1 MKKVVA
7 VFAGV
12 ALAGLALAADV
23 TTANTAVVVRKTPVE
38 SADGWQ
44 FLCVPVRGFDITGQ
58 GQGLGVPLNDVL
70 PPADFPAG
78 AQLQIQ
84 GNSTGAS
91 LDAEGTSELAPDGV
105 YTVVETDG
113 VKAWQVSA
121 GGTGSGEDLL
131 KAGAFLWLKAG
142 GTTAPALP
150 VGLSFAFAANT
161 ADATETPVTTFCGER
176 NTLAEGE
183 TLVPVGTSSGMVA
196 YGNDTDTAVD
206 VTAVCADPK
215 DGDEI
220 LRIKDGG
227 KEYQYLEYMNSRGQS
242 GWYYF
247 GTNGKVKI
255 PETQGEWIRTIAAG
269 EAFYYYRRPTE

>member
-1 MKKVVA
+1 MRKVIA

-12 ALAGLALAADV
+12 AVAGLALAADV
-23 TTANTAVVVRKTPVE
+23 TTANTAVVVRKNPVE

-58 GQGLGVPLNDVL
+58 GKGLGVPLNDVL
-70 PPADFPAG
+70 PPADFPEG
-78 AQLQIQ
+78 TELQIQ

-105 YTVVETDG
+105 YTVVEPDG

-121 GGTGSGEDLL
+121 SGTGSGEDLL

-142 GTTAPALP
+142 GATASALP
-150 VGLSFAFAANT
+150 AGLSFAFAANT
-161 ADATETPVTTFCGER
+161 ADATETPVTTFCGEQ

-183 TLVPVGTSSGMVA
+183 TLVPADTPSGMKA
-196 YGNDTDTAVD
+196 YGNVTDTAVD
-206 VTAVCADPK
+206 VTAVCAGPL

-227 KEYQYLEYMNSRGQS
+227 KEYRYLEYWNRTAYTGWVYYGPTGIQELPDS
-242 GWYYF
+242 GD
-247 GTNGKVKI
+247 V
-255 PETQGEWIRTIAAG
+255 RTIAPG
-269 EAFYYYRRPTE
+269 EAFYYYRRPSGQ

>member
-12 ALAGLALAADV
+12 AVAGLALAAEV
-23 TTANTAVVVRKTPVE
+23 TTANTAVVVRKAPVE
-38 SADGWQ
+38 SADGYQ

-58 GQGLGVPLNDVL
+58 GKGLGVPLNDVL
-70 PPADFPAG
+70 PPANFDVG
-78 AQLQIQ
+78 AQLQIK
-84 GNSTGAS
+84 GNSTVATLGTEDTAELVQDGAYIVMQEQG
-91 LDAEGTSELAPDGV
+91 EGGAKFWGR
-105 YTVVETDG
+105 
-113 VKAWQVSA
+113 A
-121 GGTGSGEDLL
+121 GSNAGSSDSSSVGEDLL
-131 KAGAFLWLKAG
+131 RGGAFLWLNASNPM
-142 GTTAPALP
+142 AIF
-150 VGLSFAFAANT
+150 FAQDTIA
-161 ADATETPVTTFCGER
+161 PVTTFCGER

-183 TLVPVGTSSGMVA
+183 TLVPADTSSGMVA

-206 VTAVCADPK
+206 VTAVCAEPR

>member
-12 ALAGLALAADV
+12 AVAGFALAADV
-23 TTANTAVVVRKTPVE
+23 TTANTAVVVRKNPVE

-58 GQGLGVPLNDVL
+58 GNGLGVPLNDVL
-70 PPADFPAG
+70 PPADFEVG
-78 AQLQIQ
+78 TKLQIQ
-84 GNSTGAS
+84 GNRTAMS
-91 LDAEGTSELAPDGV
+91 LDAEGTAELAPDGV
-105 YTVVETDG
+105 YTVAKSGDANV
-113 VKAWQVSA
+113 WQVSE

-131 KAGAFLWLKAG
+131 KAGAFLWLQVG
-142 GTTAPALP
+142 GAAVPASP
-150 VGLSFAFAANT
+150 AGLSFAFASNT
-161 ADATETPVTTFCGER
+161 ATETPVTTFCGER

-183 TLVPVGTSSGMVA
+183 TLVPAETASGMVA

-206 VTAVCADPK
+206 VTAVCAEPQ